1 MLNELKGCLNRCP
14 FFCPGKEA
22 ALVIIVVACPPW
34 RITHLY
40 HIPMWIFDCVI
51 DEVHDLKRACFESPF
66 GGQRGYLYRIPV
78 WIFDCVLDWLNA
90 GRCDKG
96 F

>member
-1 MLNELKGCLNRCP
+1 MSFFLSGQRSSPGHDRC
-14 FFCPGKEA
+14 
-22 ALVIIVVACPPW
+22 V
-34 RITHLY
+34 THLY

-51 DEVHDLKRACFESPF
+51 DEVHDLKRACFEPDF
-66 GGQRGYLYRIPV
+66 GGQGGYLYRIPV